1 MIELKITSLE
11 SIEQT
16 AKEFI
21 AQIGDNKLFA
31 FYGEMGVGKTTFIK
45 QLCKQL
51 GVDGEVTSPTFSLVN
66 EYHTSSD
73 DILYH
78 FDFYRIENPEEALDF
93 GLYEYLD
100 SNNICLMEWPEMIED
115 LLPEETVK
123 VEISLEDDNS
133 RTIKFNL

>member
-1 MIELKITSLE
+1 MLELKITSLE
-11 SIEQT
+11 NIEQI

-21 AQIGDNKLFA
+21 AKMGDNKLFA

-51 GVDGEVTSPTFSLVN
+51 GVDGEITSPTFSLVN
-66 EYHTSSD
+66 EYHTSEEN
-73 DILYH
+73 ILFH

-100 SNNICLMEWPEMIED
+100 SGNICLMEWPEMIED

-123 VEISLEDDNS
+123 VAITLNNDSS
-133 RTIKFNL
+133 RTIKINL

>member
-1 MIELKITSLE
+1 MFELKITSLK

-21 AQIGDNKLFA
+21 SKIENKKLFA

-45 QLCKQL
+45 QICKSL
-51 GVDGEVTSPTFSLVN
+51 GVSSEVTSPTFSLVN
-66 EYHTSSD
+66 EYSTNNNNT
-73 DILYH
+73 LYH

-100 SNNICLMEWPEMIED
+100 SGKLCLMEWPEMIED

-123 VEISLEDDNS
+123 VKIILNDDS
-133 RTIKFNL
+133 TRTIIVNI